1 MLNSVII
8 AKNTAKSVYNGILI
22 SKAKNV
28 CQDMAFVYPSI
39 QRVVL
44 VLVYIY
50 MWISSFSELKIV
62 DFKWNVNRFSFTTC
76 FKIEK
81 SLSNNQKLCKSAC
94 ACSHERNDI
103 FSSLWAKPFYYLNCC
118 TC

>member
-39 QRVVL
+39 
-44 VLVYIY
+44 
-50 MWISSFSELKIV
+50 
-62 DFKWNVNRFSFTTC
+62 
-76 FKIEK
+76 
-81 SLSNNQKLCKSAC
+81 
-94 ACSHERNDI
+94 
-103 FSSLWAKPFYYLNCC
+103 
-118 TC
+118 